1 LSSTATT
8 VFEST
13 PSPITARCRLVIDYL
28 DVLKNSKM
36 VESLVNDLK
45 ASIHSLV
52 DVVNSS
58 ILIGFQIEIVDNS
71 IDDIEF
77 EIGGS
82 YHPELK
88 FSEMKSFTIAA
99 IKQAERLSDES
110 LCLDAIRVLINYG
123 NIVVF
128 SRTDHFL
135 VIRQKKLDELQS
147 SNELVETSTHLV
159 MGMIHVLYVAIRG
172 EI

>member
-13 PSPITARCRLVIDYL
+13 PSPITAHCRLVIDYL
-28 DVLKNSKM
+28 DVLKNSKI
-36 VESLVNDLK
+36 VESLVNEIK

-82 YHPELK
+82 YLPELK
-88 FSEMKSFTIAA
+88 FSEMKTFAIDA

-110 LCLDAIRVLINYG
+110 LCLDAIRVLVNYG

-128 SRTDHFL
+128 SRTNHFL
-135 VIRQKKLDELQS
+135 VIRQKKLDDCNS
-147 SNELVETSTHLV
+147 SNELVETSTHV
-159 MGMIHVLYVAIRG
+159 QNGDDSCTT
-172 EI
+172 

>member
-1 LSSTATT
+1 LNSTATT
-8 VFEST
+8 VVKST
-13 PSPITARCRLVIDYL
+13 PSPITACCRLAIDYL
-28 DVLKNSKM
+28 DALKNSKI
-36 VESLVNDLK
+36 VESLVNELK

-58 ILIGFQIEIVDNS
+58 ILVGFQIEIVDNS

-82 YHPELK
+82 YLPGLK
-88 FSEMKSFTIAA
+88 FSEMKSFA
-99 IKQAERLSDES
+99 IDAIEQAERLSDES
-110 LCLDAIRVLINYG
+110 LCLDAIRVLVNYG

-128 SRTDHFL
+128 SRTNHFL

-159 MGMIHVLYVAIRG
+159 NGDDSCIT
-172 EI
+172 